1 MKICRY
7 GEGLIGL
14 VDESAV
20 RDVTPAFDDLLKG
33 QYPFPRHDVVVAAL
47 AERGDLIREV
57 AARAVPVPLDQV
69 TLNVPV
75 ANPGKIV
82 AAPVNYRRHL
92 QEVRDQIELNHGNE
106 AHMREIRE
114 IGLFLKA
121 TSSLTGP
128 DGPVVIGR
136 PDRRNDHE
144 IELVVVIG
152 RTCKNVSEADA
163 LAQVAGYTIGLDMT
177 VRGPEDRSFR
187 KSLDSYSV
195 LGPWLVTADEIPDP
209 SSLSLELTVNGETR
223 QKAHTQ
229 DLVMSVPELIAYASS
244 FYTLYPGDVLFT
256 GTPEGVSEVK
266 AGDLM
271 RARIDA
277 IGEISVRVA

>member
-1 MKICRY
+1 VKICRY